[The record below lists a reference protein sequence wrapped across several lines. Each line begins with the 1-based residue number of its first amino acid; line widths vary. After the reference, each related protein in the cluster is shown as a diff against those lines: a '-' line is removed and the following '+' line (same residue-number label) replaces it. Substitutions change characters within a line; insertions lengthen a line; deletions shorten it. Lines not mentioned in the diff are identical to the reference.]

1 MSSKKTRT
9 FRDLSVASSEIPAKS
24 SVLGFSEDELS
35 WSSIYRYILV
45 YTDIYSNLNWVGLT
59 SLQNTFLH
67 QDLRDRKK
75 RVQQCATC
83 IQLSLTLQLQEQI
96 AVPETLSNL
105 VRLAQHE
112 NQRIALLSLRLLPG
126 SRNIGDP
133 DVLAILVHELLQ
145 RDLIDGRS
153 AFDRCS
159 RFAW

>member
-1 MSSKKTRT
+1 M
-9 FRDLSVASSEIPAKS
+9 
-24 SVLGFSEDELS
+24 
-35 WSSIYRYILV
+35 
-45 YTDIYSNLNWVGLT
+45 
-59 SLQNTFLH
+59 
-67 QDLRDRKK
+67 
-75 RVQQCATC
+75 
-83 IQLSLTLQLQEQI
+83 QLQEQI

>member
-1 MSSKKTRT
+1 M
-9 FRDLSVASSEIPAKS
+9 LPAKS
-24 SVLGFSEDELS
+24 PPRVRFWASQKISFLGLV
-35 WSSIYRYILV
+35 WSS
-45 YTDIYSNLNWVGLT
+45 IYSNLNWVGLT